1 MNPIIG
7 VCGGIGSGKSHV
19 ALLFEP
25 LGCAVFNADQEAH
38 NCLSGEQ
45 EVIEQIQQKLGYEC
59 YPTMSFG
66 WPQPDRKKIAEI
78 VFNSPEK
85 LKILE
90 SIVVPQIIDRC
101 LHFIC
106 KYRSKHP
113 IILDVPLLFERNI
126 HGLCDAI
133 VFVAAS
139 FETRCKRVA
148 ARGWSKQ
155 YLELREAHQIL
166 PVVKQQ
172 LSDYIIDNDEG
183 GPDLAGQVSKILY
196 KIWEKCP

>member
-38 NCLSGEQ
+38 NCLSGDR
-45 EVIEQIQQKLGYEC
+45 EVAGKIQQKLGC
-59 YPTMSFG
+59 D
-66 WPQPDRKKIAEI
+66 PDRKKIAKI
-78 VFNSPEK
+78 VFDSPEK

-90 SIVVPQIIDRC
+90 SIVVPQVIDRC

-106 KYRSKHP
+106 KYRRKHP
-113 IILDVPLLFERNI
+113 IVLDAPLLFERNI

-133 VFVAAS
+133 IFVSAS
-139 FETRCKRVA
+139 FETRCKRVEK
-148 ARGWSKQ
+148 RGWSKQ
-155 YLELREAHQIL
+155 YLSFRESFQVL
-166 PVVKQQ
+166 PAVKQQ
-172 LSDYIIDNDEG
+172 LSNYIINNEDGSNLVE
-183 GPDLAGQVSKILY
+183 QVSTTMKKILEEY
-196 KIWEKCP
+196 H